1 MTHSM
6 ARVRNGGTK
15 VLEPSTLVSSIRVK
29 SKAEADSSG
38 LMEAT
43 MKVNLSMDNSRVM
56 ASITSLM
63 WTSFTRENSALG
75 QLKAAVWKPG
85 TTAAGTRATLRTAR
99 RTARAP
105 LPGPTAPCTL
115 AAGQTIVNME

>member
-56 ASITSLM
+56 ESITSLM

-85 TTAAGTRATLRTAR
+85 TTAAGTRATSRTAR
-99 RTARAP
+99 RTERAP